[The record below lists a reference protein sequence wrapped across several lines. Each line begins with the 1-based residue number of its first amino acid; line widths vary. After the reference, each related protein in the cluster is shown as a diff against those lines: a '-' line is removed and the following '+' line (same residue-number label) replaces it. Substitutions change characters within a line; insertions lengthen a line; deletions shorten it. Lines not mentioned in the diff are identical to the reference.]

1 MRTKPG
7 SPVVAI
13 TLAAIA
19 SMGISGCGGSDDAPA
34 TPVSLTAQQACDVVK
49 GKSAGGASVTDASMV
64 AATGADPAYCK
75 VSALISP
82 QLEMQVQLPDNWNGK
97 LLYAGGG
104 GYDGSI
110 QNYLWSGPEV
120 LKAGYAIVQSNGG
133 HIGTSAVD
141 ASFASDP
148 FLASMFGSGS
158 VPTAAAAAKDM
169 LHLIY
174 GKAPDQSY
182 YEGCSNGGREG
193 LMAIQRNPDLFDG
206 VIVRAPAY
214 DWPAFMGAF
223 NRNAKAVAAPGAAFT
238 TGKISLLAK
247 AIRDKC
253 DAADGIVDGVVSNQS
268 ACNFDP
274 SVLRCPSGTDAGD
287 SCLSDAQIAAANT
300 WTSTSSFANGTYTYP
315 GWALTGNEDDP
326 GGWSQWFTGP
336 TGNGSGSLQS
346 LLQDATVKSYL
357 TNDANANSL
366 AYDWNSNPAALFTM
380 AALNS
385 ATNADLSPFVSHGGK
400 LLLWHGTADMAL
412 SHRATTAY
420 YQKLQATMGASAVS
434 AFARYYQ
441 APGVNHCS
449 GGPGA
454 DSANLVAALDQWVT
468 KGKAPGNLV
477 ASKLNTD
484 GSVAFTRP
492 LCQYPQYPRYTG
504 PANDA
509 KAAMLDTNY
518 TCTSP

>member
-1 MRTKPG
+1 MRKTPKQ
-7 SPVVAI
+7 PVLAM
-13 TLAAIA
+13 TLAVIA
-19 SMGISGCGGSDDAPA
+19 SMGISGCGGSDDAP
-34 TPVSLTAQQACDVVK
+34 PPRISLSAQQVCDALK

-64 AATGADPAYCK
+64 PATSAGPAYCK

-82 QLEMQVQLPDNWNGK
+82 QLVMQVQLPDNWNGK

-110 QNYLWSGPEV
+110 QNFVWSGPEI

-133 HIGTSAVD
+133 HIGTSVAD
-141 ASFASDP
+141 ASFAADP

-158 VPTAAAAAKDM
+158 VPTTAAAAKDM
-169 LHLIY
+169 LHLVY
-174 GKAPDQSY
+174 GKAPDRSY

-214 DWPAFMGAF
+214 DWPGFMGAF
-223 NRNAKAVAAPGAAFT
+223 NRNAKAIAASGAAFT
-238 TGKISLLAK
+238 AGKILLLAK
-247 AIRDKC
+247 AVRDTC
-253 DAADGIVDGVVSNQS
+253 DAADGIADGVVSNPS

-274 SVLRCPSGTDAGD
+274 AVLRCPGGSDAGD
-287 SCLSDAQIAAANT
+287 SCLSDAQLAVVNT
-300 WTSTSSFANGTYTYP
+300 WTSTSSFANGAYTYQ

-326 GGWSQWFTGP
+326 GGWPQWLTGA
-336 TGNGSGSLQS
+336 TGNGSGSAQF

-357 TNDANANSL
+357 SNDPNANSL
-366 AYDWNSNPAALFTM
+366 TYDWNSNTAALFTM

-400 LLLWHGTADMAL
+400 PLLWQGTSDMAL

-420 YQKLQATMGASAVS
+420 YQKLQATLGASTVGS
-434 AFARYYQ
+434 FARYYQ
-441 APGVNHCS
+441 APGVDHCS

-454 DSANLVAALDQWVT
+454 DSVNLVAVLDQWVT
-468 KGKAPGNLV
+468 KDKAPENLV

-504 PANDA
+504 PSNDA
-509 KAAMLDTNY
+509 KAATLAENY